1 MKQDIHTYTRTHHCY
16 VPDYT
21 YLTHTQK
28 ECEITHTALM
38 LVDHTHI
45 AQVLERVRGEREII
59 IFVCCGTLLVI
70 ACVGFRFGRFVPF
83 HQQICWWFVYGC
95 PITNKHHKNTNI
107 IISLSSLILSM
118 LCAVCV

>member
-59 IFVCCGTLLVI
+59 IFVCCGTRLVIGLVWVCADPPTKLVGGLLV
-70 ACVGFRFGRFVPF
+70 VVLLPTNTTKT
-83 HQQICWWFVYGC
+83 QI
-95 PITNKHHKNTNI
+95 
-107 IISLSSLILSM
+107 S
-118 LCAVCV
+118 